1 MSWVD
6 SGVVK
11 TVFMLADWQLLFA
24 NRFEERLLHHSTQS
38 ILALRMRGGGG
49 GGVIVV
55 VADTAVVVFVA
66 VNRVIV
72 SKFQSLF

>member
-1 MSWVD
+1 
-6 SGVVK
+6 
-11 TVFMLADWQLLFA
+11 
-24 NRFEERLLHHSTQS
+24 
-38 ILALRMRGGGG
+38 MRGGGG